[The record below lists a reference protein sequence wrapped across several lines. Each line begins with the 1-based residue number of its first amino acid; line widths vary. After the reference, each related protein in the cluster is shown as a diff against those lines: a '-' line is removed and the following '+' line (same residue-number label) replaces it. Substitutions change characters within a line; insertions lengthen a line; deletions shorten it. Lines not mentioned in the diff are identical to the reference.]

1 MFYHG
6 FNFYSVRNDFIGLA
20 IAAFI
25 SWKLT
30 VNNAINKVHRPAMRN
45 MVQLIFILY
54 AKSSSHLFIHHHAI
68 GKAMTAATN
77 VSFKKSFDNKVTTFG
92 TEAPK
97 TLRTPISLI
106 LRSAMYALNP
116 NKPRQAMKSESPVN
130 MLKILPIRCSERY
143 NASNEASRKL

>member
-1 MFYHG
+1 MILFLKCH
-6 FNFYSVRNDFIGLA
+6 SVLKDFTGLA

-25 SWKLT
+25 AWKLT
-30 VNNAINKVHRPAMRN
+30 VNNAISKVHRPAIRN
-45 MVQLIFILY
+45 TVQLILILY

-68 GKAMTAATN
+68 GKAMKAATN

-106 LRSAMYALNP
+106 LRSAIYALSP
-116 NKPRQAMKSESPVN
+116 NKPRQAMKRESAVN
-130 MLKILPIRCSERY
+130 IPKILPIRCSERY

>member
-25 SWKLT
+25 AWKLT
-30 VNNAINKVHRPAMRN
+30 VNNAINKVQIQAMRN
-45 MVQLIFILY
+45 TVKLIFILY

-68 GKAMTAATN
+68 GKAMKAATS
-77 VSFKKSFDNKVTTFG
+77 VSFKKSFDNNVTTPG

-97 TLRTPISLI
+97 TLRP
-106 LRSAMYALNP
+106 
-116 NKPRQAMKSESPVN
+116 
-130 MLKILPIRCSERY
+130 
-143 NASNEASRKL
+143 